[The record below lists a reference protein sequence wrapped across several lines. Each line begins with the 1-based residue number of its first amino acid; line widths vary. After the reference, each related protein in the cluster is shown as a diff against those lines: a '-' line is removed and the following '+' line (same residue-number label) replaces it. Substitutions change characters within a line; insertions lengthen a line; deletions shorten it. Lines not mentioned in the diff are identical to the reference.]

1 MTASDDIDEKALHWF
16 VILHD
21 ETAPESAWLDFQSW
35 LEVSPAHARAYDAV
49 EQLWVDLDAAD
60 GTAITASPVID
71 LSAARERRARR
82 RSPWLGA
89 GLGIAASVTLA
100 VGLWLWMTPY
110 GQTYATTDA
119 PLSVA
124 LKDGSH
130 VYLNRHSRLDVRF
143 DDDTRSVSL
152 AGGEAAFDIAHDPAH
167 PFVVAAGDHQVQVLG
182 TAFNVLNHGDDF
194 AVAVQRG
201 VVAVTPAS
209 ARRPVR
215 LTAGQTLEQR
225 GHAAP
230 RLGSVSPDRASAW
243 RSGVLVYRD
252 RPLSDVADD
261 LSRYL
266 DKPVVLSTPAQALR
280 FTGALRV
287 ADEAVMLQQ
296 LQDFAPVRVEASTSE
311 VRISARGAR

>member
-1 MTASDDIDEKALHWF
+1 MTAETDIKEKALHWF
-16 VILHD
+16 VTLRD

-35 LEVSPAHARAYDAV
+35 LEVSPAHAHAYDAV
-49 EQLWVDLDAAD
+49 ERLWVDLDAANIAPV
-60 GTAITASPVID
+60 TAAPVID
-71 LSAARERRARR
+71 LSAARERRANR

-100 VGLWLWMTPY
+100 VSLWLWMTPT

-124 LKDGSH
+124 LEDGSH
-130 VYLNRHSRLDVRF
+130 VYLNRHSTLNVRF
-143 DDDTRSVSL
+143 DDDRRSVSL
-152 AGGEAAFDIAHDPAH
+152 AEGEAAFDIAHDPAH

-182 TAFNVLNHGDDF
+182 TAFNVLNHGDNF

-201 VVAVTPAS
+201 VVAVTPAN
-209 ARRPVR
+209 AATPVR
-215 LTAGQTLEQR
+215 LIAGQTLEQR
-225 GHAAP
+225 GQAAP
-230 RLGSVSPDRASAW
+230 RMSSVPPDRASAW

-266 DKPVVLSTPAQALR
+266 DKPVVLSTPVQALR

-287 ADEAVMLQQ
+287 GDEAVMLQQ

>member
-1 MTASDDIDEKALHWF
+1 MTAGTDIEEKALHWF
-16 VILHD
+16 VTLRD
-21 ETAPESAWLDFQSW
+21 EAAPESAWLDFQSW
-35 LEVSPAHARAYDAV
+35 LEVSPAHAQAYDAV
-49 EQLWVDLDAAD
+49 ERLWVDLDAAD
-60 GTAITASPVID
+60 AASITAAPIID
-71 LSAARERRARR
+71 LSATRERRARH

-100 VGLWLWMTPY
+100 VGLWLWMTPS

-119 PLSVA
+119 PLSIA
-124 LKDGSH
+124 LEDGSH

-143 DDDTRSVSL
+143 DDDRRSVSL
-152 AGGEAAFDIAHDPAH
+152 TEGEAAFDIAHDPGH

-182 TAFNVLNHGDDF
+182 TAFNVLNHGDNF

-201 VVAVTPAS
+201 IVAVTPANAS
-209 ARRPVR
+209 APVR
-215 LTAGQTLEQR
+215 LIAGQTLEQR
-225 GHAAP
+225 GQAAP
-230 RLGSVSPDRASAW
+230 RMSNVSPDRASAW

-266 DKPVVLSTPAQALR
+266 DKPVVLSTPVKALR

-287 ADEAVMLQQ
+287 GDEAVMLQQ

-311 VRISARGAR
+311 VRLSARGAR

>member
-16 VILHD
+16 VILLD

-49 EQLWVDLDAAD
+49 ERLWVDLDAAD

-71 LSAARERRARR
+71 LSAARESRARR

-100 VGLWLWMTPY
+100 VGLWLWMTPD

-152 AGGEAAFDIAHDPAH
+152 AEGEAAFDIAHDPAH